1 MKKKIGA
8 FLVNNLRYFIWY
20 LFHLHL
26 IFIRILFVAEKESY
40 FDSCPTFNISQ
51 LISEMHSSNY
61 TISTTEY

>member
-1 MKKKIGA
+1 MKKKDWGLPSEQPIL
-8 FLVNNLRYFIWY
+8 FDIYFTFIWY
-20 LFHLHL
+20 LFGT
-26 IFIRILFVAEKESY
+26 LFVAEKESY